1 MSFKVEALQLPTLQ
15 RGAEGRNVTVW
26 QRFLLDNDFPI
37 GAIDGDFGNITD
49 KATREYQT
57 KNGLRVTGIVDN
69 ATYQKALTQEFAVY
83 IAFYGN
89 GVKRFLTYLNFGDNE
104 VKDLQKSLTAIAT
117 LNPPLVAD
125 GDFGTNS
132 IRGLAEAYKKR
143 DVNFPTDLTQQLSN
157 ATKAKLGDDFAPA
170 IDNITDYAKRLRNR
184 LSGRNWINFF
194 PDRDSIDDLASPFR
208 QRVQAFER
216 ALQDAGATIRVASVL
231 RPPERAY
238 LMHYAFRISR
248 NEIAAQNVPPMPNVD
263 INWVHYNNAISI
275 QAAREMVSAYDIAY
289 RPALT
294 SRHTRGLAVDWEIS
308 WTGTLKVKNASGN
321 IVNINEPRTSY
332 ENSTL
337 WQVGRSYGVI
347 KLASDR
353 PHWSNDGH

>member
-15 RGAEGRNVTVW
+15 RGSEGRNVTIW
-26 QRFLLDNDFPI
+26 QRFLLDNDFSI
-37 GAIDGDFGNITD
+37 AAVDGDFGNITD
-49 KATREYQT
+49 KATREYQI
-57 KNGLRVTGIVDN
+57 KNGLSVTGIVN
-69 ATYQKALTQEFAVY
+69 IATYEKALEQGFAVY

-89 GVKRFLTYLNFGDNE
+89 EVKRFLAYLNFGDNE

-125 GDFGTNS
+125 GDFGNNS

-143 DVNFPTDLTQQLSN
+143 DVNFPADLTQQLAN
-157 ATKAKLGDDFAPA
+157 ATQAKLGDDFESA
-170 IDNITDYAKRLRNR
+170 IDNITEYAKRLRQR
-184 LSGRNWINFF
+184 LSGRNWVNFF

-208 QRVQAFER
+208 QRIQAFER
-216 ALQDAGATIRVASVL
+216 ALQDAGATIRIASVL

-275 QAAREMVSAYDIAY
+275 QAASEMVSAYDIAY

-294 SRHTRGLAVDWEIS
+294 SRHTRGLAIDWEIF
-308 WTGTLKVKNASGN
+308 WTGTLRVKNANGN

-332 ENSTL
+332 ENPTL

-353 PHWSNDGH
+353 PHWSSDGH

>member
-1 MSFKVEALQLPTLQ
+1 MSFKIEALQLPTLQ
-15 RGAEGRNVTVW
+15 RGSEGRNVTVW
-26 QRFLLDNDFPI
+26 QRFLLDNDFSI
-37 GAIDGDFGNITD
+37 GAVDGDFGNVSD

-57 KNGLRVTGIVDN
+57 KNGLRVTGIVDI
-69 ATYQKALTQEFAVY
+69 ATYQKALTQGFAVY

-89 GVKRFLTYLNFGDNE
+89 GVTKFLSYLNFGDNE

-117 LNPPLVAD
+117 LNPPLVVD
-125 GDFGTNS
+125 GDFGANS

-143 DVNFPTDLTQQLSN
+143 DVNFPDDLAQKLST

-170 IDNITDYAKRLRNR
+170 LNNITAYAKRLRER
-184 LSGRNWINFF
+184 LSGKNWINSFL
-194 PDRDSIDDLASPFR
+194 DRDSIDDLASPFR
-208 QRVQAFER
+208 QKVRAFER
-216 ALQDAGATIRVASVL
+216 ALQDAGATISVASVL

-275 QAAREMVSAYDIAY
+275 QAAKDMVYAYNIAY
-289 RPALT
+289 RPVLT
-294 SRHTRGLAVDWEIS
+294 SRHTRGLAIDWEIT
-308 WTGTLKVKNASGN
+308 WNGTLKVKNANGN
-321 IVNINEPRTSY
+321 IVNIGEPCTSY
-332 ENSTL
+332 ENSAL

-353 PHWSNDGH
+353 PHWSSDGH

>member
-1 MSFKVEALQLPTLQ
+1 MSFRIEALQLPTLQ
-15 RGAEGRNVTVW
+15 KGAEGRNVIVW

-37 GAIDGDFGNITD
+37 GGIDGNFGNVTD

-57 KNGLRVTGIVDN
+57 KNGLTVTGIVDT
-69 ATYQKALTQEFAVY
+69 ATYQKALAQGFAVY

-89 GVKRFLTYLNFGDNE
+89 EVKRFLAYLNFGDNE

-117 LNPPLVAD
+117 LNPPLVVD
-125 GDFGTNS
+125 GDFGNNS

-143 DVNFPTDLTQQLSN
+143 DVNFPNDLAEQLSS
-157 ATKAKLGDDFAPA
+157 ATKAKLGDNFEPA
-170 IDNITDYAKRLRNR
+170 IDNITAYAKRLRER
-184 LSGRNWINFF
+184 LSGRSWVGSF

-208 QRVQAFER
+208 QKVRTFER
-216 ALQDAGATIRVASVL
+216 ALQDAGATISVASVL

-238 LMHYAFRISR
+238 LMHYAYRISR

-275 QAAREMVSAYDIAY
+275 QAAREMVSAYDIAF

-294 SRHTRGLAVDWEIS
+294 SRHTRGLAIDWQIT

-347 KLASDR
+347 KLTSDR
-353 PHWSNDGH
+353 PHWSSDGH